1 MPRERDGFDVE
12 SQWRRYQTS
21 RDLSLRTALIE
32 HYRSFAKKIAAS
44 LYARRYCDDVE
55 FEEYMQYA
63 MLGLIESID
72 RYRMDRG
79 ATFESYAKYRIR
91 GAILNGLEK
100 MSERREQYAYR
111 ARLLKER
118 THSITEGGS
127 DKNGDNLFE
136 EMVETVLGLAVCYML
151 EGTGL
156 IRDGANSSVNQTYQA
171 QELLQLR
178 ERIVE
183 TAESL
188 PEREKFIIQRHY
200 FEQESFTS
208 LSKIMGITKGRVS
221 QLHKRAISLLRDKII
236 ENNSLDGY
244 Y

>member
-1 MPRERDGFDVE
+1 MPQVREAFDVE

-21 RDLSLRTALIE
+21 RDVSLRNALIE
-32 HYRSFAKKIAAS
+32 HYRPLSKKIAAS
-44 LYARRYCDDVE
+44 LYARRYSDDVE
-55 FEEYMQYA
+55 FEEYLQYA
-63 MLGLIESID
+63 MVGLIESID
-72 RYRMDRG
+72 RYTLDRG
-79 ATFESYAKYRIR
+79 TTFETYAKYRIR

-127 DKNGDNLFE
+127 EKSEQSLFE
-136 EMVETVLGLAVCYML
+136 EMVEAVLGLAICYML

-171 QELLQLR
+171 QEMLQLR

-183 TAESL
+183 SAESL

-200 FEQESFTS
+200 FKQESFIR

-221 QLHKRAISLLRDKII
+221 QLHKRAIGLLREKII